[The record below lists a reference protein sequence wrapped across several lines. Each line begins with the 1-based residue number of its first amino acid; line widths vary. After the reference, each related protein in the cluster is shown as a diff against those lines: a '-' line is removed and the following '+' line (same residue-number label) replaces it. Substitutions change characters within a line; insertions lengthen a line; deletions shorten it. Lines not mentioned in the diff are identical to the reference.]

1 MQVQLHYS
9 SLDDR
14 EGAMHDFDTVEAAG
28 VWARK
33 MLGDHPELGSY
44 YAVSGDGVGK
54 IMSNTGG
61 LLTADLFPGTE
72 PTEY

>member
-1 MQVQLHYS
+1 MKVQLHYS

-14 EGAMHDFDTVEAAG
+14 GGAFHDFDTAEEAG

-54 IMSNTGG
+54 IMSNTEG
-61 LLTADLFPGTE
+61 LRTRDLFPGTE
-72 PTEY
+72 PMEY

>member
-1 MQVQLHYS
+1 
-9 SLDDR
+9 
-14 EGAMHDFDTVEAAG
+14 
-28 VWARK
+28 